1 MSLKLH
7 PPREGKTPN
16 WTIRGTYLGIT
27 VNRSAGTAE
36 KAVARKELKRI
47 EREIERGRYEERAGP
62 TFASAVVTYLKA
74 GGDDRFVKPL
84 LLHFKETPLVEIDQ
98 AAIDGAAS
106 AIYPAASAATRNRQV
121 YTPMSAILKRAGV
134 IAPLTRPKG
143 HAGVSRVTWLWPE
156 EAEKLFDRAREI
168 DTEFAAFLML
178 LLYTG
183 LRLSEALDIQRR
195 DLRLDEGFVYCGV
208 TKNGEPR
215 AVHLTPLLI
224 AALSALP
231 ERERLFRLRKNGHL
245 YTLLRKA
252 KDRAGL
258 SHITFHTLRHTYA
271 VWMRRYGGL
280 DTRGLVGTGAWKDQ
294 KSAAR
299 YAHVVTTEE
308 ARKAD
313 LLPTPK
319 AKLK

>member
-1 MSLKLH
+1 MPLKLEA
-7 PPREGKTPN
+7 PREGKTPN
-16 WTIRGTYLGIT
+16 WTIRGTYLNIS
-27 VNRSAGTAE
+27 VNRSAGTAD

-74 GGDDRFVKPL
+74 GGDDRFIKPL
-84 LLHFKETPLVEIDQ
+84 LLRFKETPLVDIDQ
-98 AAIDGAAS
+98 DAIDAA
-106 AIYPAASAATRNRQV
+106 AYALYPSGTASTRNRQV
-121 YTPMSAILKRAGV
+121 YTPVSSILKRSGITA
-134 IAPLTRPKG
+134 ALSRPKG

-156 EAEKLFDRAREI
+156 EAERLFDKAREI
-168 DTEFAAFLML
+168 DGEFAAFLML
-178 LLYTG
+178 LIYTG
-183 LRLSEALDIQRR
+183 MRLSEALELRSR
-195 DLRLDEGFVYCGV
+195 DLRLDEGFVYCGL

-231 ERERLFRLRKNGHL
+231 DRERVFRLRKNGHL
-245 YTLLRKA
+245 YNLMRRA

-258 SHITFHTLRHTYA
+258 SHITFHTCRHTYA

-313 LLPTPK
+313 LLPVPK

>member
-1 MSLKLH
+1 MPLKLEA
-7 PPREGKTPN
+7 PREGKTPN
-16 WTIRGTYLGIT
+16 WTIRGTYLGIS
-27 VNRSAGTAE
+27 VNRSAGTAD

-62 TFASAVVTYLKA
+62 TFASAVVNYLKA
-74 GGDDRFVKPL
+74 GGDDRFIKPL

-98 AAIDGAAS
+98 AAIDEAAHKLYPSAAS
-106 AIYPAASAATRNRQV
+106 STRNRQV
-121 YTPMSAILKRAGV
+121 YTPVSSILKRAGV
-134 IAPLTRPKG
+134 IAPLSRPKG
-143 HAGVSRVTWLWPE
+143 HAGVSRVNWLWPE
-156 EAEKLFDRAREI
+156 EAEELFDRAREI
-168 DTEFAAFLML
+168 DPEFAAFLMVL
-178 LLYTG
+178 VYTG
-183 LRLSEALDIQRR
+183 LRLSEALEIQRR
-195 DLRLDEGFVYCGV
+195 DLRLDEGFVYCGL

-231 ERERLFRLRKNGHL
+231 DRERVFRFRKNGHL
-245 YTLLRKA
+245 YNLLRRA

-258 SHITFHTLRHTYA
+258 NAITFHTCRHTYA

-313 LLPTPK
+313 LLPVPK